1 MSLEEFFSRL
11 RARIFHFLNSEN
23 RSTRIFSRFVA
34 LVCAG
39 FIVATIAP
47 TIADELSAS
56 PESIETTPAPQPVA
70 SGEPTATPEVT
81 PTGEATSSP
90 SPSAEPEI
98 IRPSIAVSSP
108 TPAVESSDS
117 ATVVEEPPGPLAEQ
131 PQYTLRIPTSQA
143 VDPRAKS
150 YLLPHIYAQTADPS
164 VITLACISGSRVSFD
179 ALQKKSQQTDL
190 EGPDLIV
197 GDRSGQVLIAGPSA
211 RVMNLINSYGGLVLF
226 SDSSAIAGRSAFFQ
240 FVALNKPSLDPSFCA
255 ASRANAVLSL
265 RALSLAQSTVKGGGT
280 LK

>member
-11 RARIFHFLNSEN
+11 RARIFHFLNSEK
-23 RSTRIFSRFVA
+23 RSTRIFSRLVA

-47 TIADELSAS
+47 TIADELSAA
-56 PESIETTPAPQPVA
+56 PETVEA
-70 SGEPTATPEVT
+70 TATPEPT
-81 PTGEATSSP
+81 PSTEPSATPEPSLSVESTASP

-108 TPAVESSDS
+108 APVAESSDS

-131 PQYTLRIPTSQA
+131 PRYTLRIPTSQA

-150 YLLPHIYAQTADPS
+150 YFLPHIYSQTADPS
-164 VITLACISGSRVSFD
+164 VITLACISGTGISLD
-179 ALQKKSQQTDL
+179 AMQKKSQQTDL
-190 EGPDLIV
+190 EGPDFIA

-211 RVMNLINSYGGLVLF
+211 RVMNLINSYGGLVLY

-240 FVALNKPSLDPSFCA
+240 FVALNKPSLNPSFCS
-255 ASRANAVLSL
+255 ASRANAVVTL
-265 RALSLAQSTVKGGGT
+265 RALSLAQSTVKGSGT

>member
-11 RARIFHFLNSEN
+11 RARIFHFLNSEK
-23 RSTRIFSRFVA
+23 RSTRLFSRFVA
-34 LVCAG
+34 LVCAS

-56 PESIETTPAPQPVA
+56 PETAEATSTPQPVVSA
-70 SGEPTATPEVT
+70 EPTVTPEVT
-81 PTGEATSSP
+81 PTPEASTSP

-98 IRPSIAVSSP
+98 IRPSIAISSP
-108 TPAVESSDS
+108 TPAAESSDS
-117 ATVVEEPPGPLAEQ
+117 ATVVEEPLGPLAEQ
-131 PQYTLRIPTSQA
+131 PRYTLRIPTSQA

-150 YLLPHIYAQTADPS
+150 YLLPHIYAQTDDPS
-164 VITLACISGSRVSFD
+164 VVTLACISGAGISID
-179 ALQKKSQQTDL
+179 AMQKKSQQTDV
-190 EGPDLIV
+190 EGPDFIA

-226 SDSSAIAGRSAFFQ
+226 SESSAIAGRSAFFQ

-255 ASRANAVLSL
+255 ASRANASVLL
-265 RALSLAQSTVKGGGT
+265 RALSLEQSTVKGGGT